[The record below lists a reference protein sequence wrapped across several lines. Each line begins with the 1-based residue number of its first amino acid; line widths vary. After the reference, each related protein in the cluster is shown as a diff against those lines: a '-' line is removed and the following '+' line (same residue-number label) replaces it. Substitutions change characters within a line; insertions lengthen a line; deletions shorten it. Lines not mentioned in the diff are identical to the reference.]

1 MLIKQIS
8 VFIENKAGKVSKI
21 IDLLGENNID
31 ISALS
36 IADAADFGILRL
48 IVDDV
53 EKASKVLTAHDYL
66 VKTTSVISI
75 GIENKP
81 GGLVKILNTLKDNDI
96 AIEYMYAFV
105 NKDNNAITIIR
116 ADNTKLAVEKLEEV
130 GIE

>member
-21 IDLLGENNID
+21 IELLGENNID

-53 EKASKVLTAHDYL
+53 EKASKVLAANDYL

-81 GGLVKILNTLKDNDI
+81 GGLVKILNTFKENDI

-105 NKDNNAITIIR
+105 NKDNNAITVIR
-116 ADNTKLAVEKLEEV
+116 ADNTKLAMAKLAEA

>member
-8 VFIENKAGKVSKI
+8 VFISNKPGKVSQI

-53 EKASKVLTAHDYL
+53 EKATKVLNAHDYL

-81 GGLVKILNTLKDNDI
+81 GGLVKILNTFKDNDI
-96 AIEYMYAFV
+96 TIEYMYAFV
-105 NKDNNAITIIR
+105 NKDNSAVTIIR
-116 ADNTKLAVEKLEEV
+116 ADNTKLAMAKLEEA

>member
-81 GGLVKILNTLKDNDI
+81 GGLVKILNTFKENDI

-105 NKDNNAITIIR
+105 NKDNNAVTIIR
-116 ADNTKLAVEKLEEV
+116 ADNTKLAMEKLAQA

>member
-21 IDLLGENNID
+21 IDILGKNNID

-53 EKASKVLTAHDYL
+53 EKASKVLAANDYL

-81 GGLVKILNTLKDNDI
+81 GGLVKILNTFKDNDI

-116 ADNTKLAVEKLEEV
+116 ADNTKLAVAKLAEV

>member
-81 GGLVKILNTLKDNDI
+81 GGLVKILNTFKENDI

-105 NKDNNAITIIR
+105 NKDNNATTIIR
-116 ADNTKLAVEKLEEV
+116 ADNTKLAMEKLAEA

>member
-21 IDLLGENNID
+21 IDILGENNID

-36 IADAADFGILRL
+36 IADSADFGILRL
-48 IVDDV
+48 IVDYP
-53 EKASKVLTAHDYL
+53 EKAAKILNAEDYL

-81 GGLVKILNTLKDNDI
+81 GGLTKILNTFKDNDI
-96 AIEYMYAFV
+96 TIEYMYAFV
-105 NKDNNAITIIR
+105 NKDNSAVTIIR
-116 ADNTKLAVEKLEEV
+116 ADDTKLAVAKLAEV

>member
-8 VFIENKAGKVSKI
+8 VFIENKAGKVAKI
-21 IDLLGENNID
+21 IDILGENNID

-53 EKASKVLTAHDYL
+53 EKASKVLAANDYL

-81 GGLVKILNTLKDNDI
+81 GGLVKILKTFKENDI
-96 AIEYMYAFV
+96 AIDYMYAFV
-105 NKDNNAITIIR
+105 NKDNSAVTIIR
-116 ADNTKLAVEKLEEV
+116 ADNTKLAMAKLEEA